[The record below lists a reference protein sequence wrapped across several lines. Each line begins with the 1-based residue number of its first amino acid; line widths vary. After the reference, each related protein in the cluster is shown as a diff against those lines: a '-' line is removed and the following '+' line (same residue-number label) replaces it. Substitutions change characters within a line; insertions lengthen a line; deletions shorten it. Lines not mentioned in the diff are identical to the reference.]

1 VNGQD
6 AIREGVTVKTTKT
19 VLALLLAAWLA
30 GCAASGPVRVDCGG
44 KLRPINPP
52 TPEARP

>member
-1 VNGQD
+1 MPMK
-6 AIREGVTVKTTKT
+6 ITTT
-19 VLALLLAAWLA
+19 WLVLFLAAWLA

-52 TPEARP
+52 AAESRS

>member
-1 VNGQD
+1 M
-6 AIREGVTVKTTKT
+6 KTMTT
-19 VLALLLAAWLA
+19 LLTLLMAAWLA

-52 TPEARP
+52 APEARP

>member
-1 VNGQD
+1 V
-6 AIREGVTVKTTKT
+6 ITVKTMTT

>member
-1 VNGQD
+1 VNGRD
-6 AIREGVTVKTTKT
+6 AIREGITVKTMTT
-19 VLALLLAAWLA
+19 VVTLLFAAWLA

-52 TPEARP
+52 APEARP